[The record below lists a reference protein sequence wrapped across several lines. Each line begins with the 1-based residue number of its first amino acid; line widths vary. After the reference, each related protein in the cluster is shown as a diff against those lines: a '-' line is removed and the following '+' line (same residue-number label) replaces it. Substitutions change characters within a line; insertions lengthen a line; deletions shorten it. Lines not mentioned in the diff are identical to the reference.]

1 MARLL
6 CSCMTMTKKVDNIYF
21 VHTTPDKNND
31 NIYFVHRTPDH
42 ETGQNLLF
50 QPPCLGWPHT
60 AEMTMKENNGFN
72 DKVND
77 IIDINEKMMI
87 LY

>member
-1 MARLL
+1 MYTLFIQRLTTITL
-6 CSCMTMTKKVDNIYF
+6 FMHDDDKKADNVYF
-21 VHTTPDKNND
+21 VHT
-31 NIYFVHRTPDH
+31 TPDH

-60 AEMTMKENNGFN
+60 AEMTMKENNVDGFN

-77 IIDINEKMMI
+77 IIDINEMMMI
-87 LY
+87 SY